1 MKLITV
7 LSITFIFIII
17 TSTFAQNYEWAKR
30 IGGAADQYANDM
42 VVDNQGNV
50 YIVGVLQGTNID
62 FDPGIGTAYLSSAG
76 MIDIFIAK
84 YDPSGNYM
92 WAKRIGGTSDDIATR
107 IKIDHSGNIYIS
119 GWFSSTN
126 VDFDPGS
133 GNSILSSAGSTDIFF
148 AKYDKDGNYVWAK
161 RIGTSLG
168 DGCHDIDLDYLGNV
182 YITGYFY
189 GTNTDF
195 DPGPGTALLSSVGN
209 SGDVFFAKY
218 DSSGNYLWAKS
229 VGGSSYEVGNGITV
243 DGLRNVYLTGPFSG
257 TDVDFD
263 PGPGTAYLS
272 SAGGYDVFFAKYDSS
287 GNYLWAKGVGGTGDD
302 IGGDI
307 VADSLSNIYIPCYF
321 HGTSVDFDPGPG
333 TSYLSSAGGFDIGL
347 AKYDASGNYLWANRF
362 GGPGDD
368 YSGGILLGEDANIY
382 FTGSF
387 TGTNVDFDPG
397 PDTAYLNSNGN
408 SDIFFAKYN
417 SLGEYLWAAS
427 IGGSGGDNGTGI
439 AVSSSKRTYISG
451 GFSGTNVDFDP
462 GSGSAY
468 LSSAGGMD
476 IFIAKYYDALY
487 GPYLGQIPPDSIPK
501 RFPPSSLLS
510 NGVWWWHGTPM
521 FSPDLEEMY
530 WTKYLSDQSRTDI
543 SYMKL
548 VNNEW
553 TSPDRPSFA
562 SETYSDNNPFFSP
575 TGESLYFHS
584 TRPGGPFFIVTKDS
598 GGWSQPQPIDI
609 PIPPG
614 SDPGLQF
621 SLAKNGTIYFELWG
635 SNNQGDIYR
644 SRLVSGQ
651 YSQPEKL
658 ADQINTS
665 YSEWCPYIHPEE
677 EYIIFTSDRP
687 GGFGSYDLYI
697 SFRNSDGSWTAA
709 QNLGS
714 RINGTEVDVFPM
726 VTPDGLYFFFT
737 TAKTGDLG
745 YNPYWMDASFLCRVG
760 DADNSGSI
768 NISDVIYLIN
778 YLFKGGPEPEP
789 EIAGDSNNDNKVTVS
804 DVVYLINYLLKGG
817 PKPNCE

>member
-7 LSITFIFIII
+7 LCITFIFIII
-17 TSTFAQNYEWAKR
+17 SSTFAQNYEWAKR
-30 IGGAADQYANDM
+30 IGGAGDQYANDM

-84 YDPSGNYM
+84 YDPSGNYI

-133 GNSILSSAGSTDIFF
+133 GTAILSSAGSTDIFF

-168 DGCHDIDLDYLGNV
+168 DGCHDIDVDYLGNV

-189 GTNTDF
+189 GTSTDF

-229 VGGSSYEVGNGITV
+229 VGGSSYEVGNGITA
-243 DGLRNVYLTGPFSG
+243 DNWGNVYLTGPFSG

-263 PGPGTAYLS
+263 PGPDTAYLT
-272 SAGGYDVFFAKYDSS
+272 SAGGYDVFFAKYDPS
-287 GNYLWAKGVGGTGDD
+287 GNYLWAKRVGGTGDD

-307 VADSLSNIYIPCYF
+307 VVDSLSNIYIPCYF

-333 TSYLSSAGGFDIGL
+333 TSYLSSAGGFDIAL

-368 YSGGILLGEDANIY
+368 YSGGILLDEEANIY
-382 FTGSF
+382 LTGSF

-408 SDIFFAKYN
+408 SDIFFARYN

-427 IGGSGGDNGTGI
+427 IGGTGGDNGMGI
-439 AVSSSKRTYISG
+439 AINSSKRIYISG

-462 GSGSAY
+462 GSGTSY
-468 LSSAGGMD
+468 LSSAGGVD
-476 IFIAKYYDALY
+476 IFIAKYYSPSR
-487 GPYLGQIPPDSIPK
+487 PYLGQTPPDSIPVQ
-501 RFPPSSLLS
+501 FAPGIIPSTGIFGFS
-510 NGVWWWHGTPM
+510 
-521 FSPDLEEMY
+521 FSPDGKECVFGHYPYIMITKETNGNWPNPVVAPFSGTYGDVEPHITPDGNRLYFSSERPPSTSNTDLRLWYVDKTDTGWSVPKLIEPPLSESSIMY
-530 WTKYLSDQSRTDI
+530 PSSASNGNLYYTANPGANGYIVLSKYVNGSYQEPERLSDSVNISGMPAHPFIAPDESYLIFDAEVNGYSRDLFICFRKPDGTWTKA
-543 SYMKL
+543 M
-548 VNNEW
+548 
-553 TSPDRPSFA
+553 
-562 SETYSDNNPFFSP
+562 
-575 TGESLYFHS
+575 
-584 TRPGGPFFIVTKDS
+584 
-598 GGWSQPQPIDI
+598 
-609 PIPPG
+609 
-614 SDPGLQF
+614 
-621 SLAKNGTIYFELWG
+621 
-635 SNNQGDIYR
+635 
-644 SRLVSGQ
+644 
-651 YSQPEKL
+651 
-658 ADQINTS
+658 
-665 YSEWCPYIHPEE
+665 
-677 EYIIFTSDRP
+677 
-687 GGFGSYDLYI
+687 
-697 SFRNSDGSWTAA
+697 
-709 QNLGS
+709 NLGS
-714 RINGTEVDVFPM
+714 PINTNNSGELCPFVSR
-726 VTPDGLYFFFT
+726 DGKYFFFSRGGT
-737 TAKTGDLG
+737 EF
-745 YNPYWMDASFLCRVG
+745 WVDASFLCRLG

-768 NISDVIYLIN
+768 EISDVIYLIN
-778 YLFKGGPEPEP
+778 YLFRGGPEPIP
-789 EIAGDSNNDNKVTVS
+789 WIAGDSNNDNKLTIS
-804 DVVYLINYLLKGG
+804 DVVYLVNYLFKGG
-817 PKPNCE
+817 PKPSC